1 MTLRHTTVTALPLS
15 VLHQGVNRLRAFRR
29 DESGVMAYP
38 TVAFFLAM
46 LAVGGLGVDLM
57 RMERDRTMLQY
68 TLDRAVLAAADLDQT
83 QPPAVVVKD
92 YLNKAGLGE
101 HYTPPVVETGL
112 GYKRVQATINSTFEA
127 HLMRFSGGTDLP
139 IYATS
144 KAEES
149 IDGLE
154 ISLVLDVSGSMNSNS
169 RLTNLKVAAKDFI
182 DTMVAN
188 TTEGKMSISVV
199 PYATQVSM
207 PENLML
213 QYNTEGNNDYSY
225 CINFEGDRF
234 NTTSLP
240 TKTPLP
246 TWDMILKRT
255 MHFTPWGYSNRDMR
269 TYYNSPRLIQDPV
282 CDPRQSRQIL
292 PLQQDA
298 NTLKNFIQNLSAGG
312 NTSIDIGMKWGTVL
326 LDPSTRPAISALASG
341 TAAGAGP
348 SVPNGFSAR
357 PADYTDADTIKI
369 IVLMTDGQNTSQYY
383 VNDDHRDGPSGAH
396 FAILEGRDD
405 TRYNTGTASLKV
417 YSTYDAYNDRYYW
430 HLPYYPKWSDHPI
443 GTGNSSFKD
452 CDRYGNNCR
461 WISEQTAA
469 NHPDATVFDDTGNVI
484 SGLSYNELF
493 ARTSLKYLYRYIFDD
508 WMDFYQARNA
518 WYYGIYSSYGNGTKN
533 NRTRSVCAAAKAKGI
548 VVYTIG
554 FEAPSNGVA
563 VLRDC
568 ASTDSHYFDVNGLEI
583 KDAFASIATSIRQ
596 LRLTQ

>member
-15 VLHQGVNRLRAFRR
+15 VLHQGVNRLRAFRC

-101 HYTPPVVETGL
+101 HYTPPIVETGL

-169 RLTNLKVAAKDFI
+169 RLTNLKLAAKDFI

-199 PYATQVSM
+199 PYATQVSL
-207 PENLML
+207 PDDLIGQYSTVGEN
-213 QYNTEGNNDYSY
+213 EYSN
-225 CINFEGDRF
+225 CINFEASHF
-234 NTTSLP
+234 SQAQLP
-240 TKTPLP
+240 TSET
-246 TWDMILKRT
+246 LKRT

-269 TYYNSPRLIQDPV
+269 TYYNSPRLIKDPV

-292 PLQQDA
+292 PLQRDA

-312 NTSIDIGMKWGTVL
+312 NTSIDIGMKWGTAL
-326 LDPSTRPAISALASG
+326 LDPSARPAIYALSTGNDA
-341 TAAGAGP
+341 
-348 SVPNGFSAR
+348 SVPGDYSDR
-357 PADYTDADTIKI
+357 PVDYTDTDTIKI
-369 IVLMTDGQNTSQYY
+369 IVLMTDGQNTSQYF
-383 VNDDHRDGPSGAH
+383 VNNHRRDGPSGVH
-396 FAILEGRDD
+396 FSKIVGRDD
-405 TRYNTGTASLKV
+405 IRYNTGAASLKV

-430 HLPYYPKWSDHPI
+430 HLPHYPKWADHPI
-443 GTGNSSFKD
+443 GTGNSTFYD
-452 CDRYGNNCR
+452 CDRYGNSCR
-461 WISEQTAA
+461 WMSENADPVDNPPYVQHL
-469 NHPDATVFDDTGNVI
+469 NY
-484 SGLSYNELF
+484 SELF

-508 WMDFYQARNA
+508 WMDFYQARNT